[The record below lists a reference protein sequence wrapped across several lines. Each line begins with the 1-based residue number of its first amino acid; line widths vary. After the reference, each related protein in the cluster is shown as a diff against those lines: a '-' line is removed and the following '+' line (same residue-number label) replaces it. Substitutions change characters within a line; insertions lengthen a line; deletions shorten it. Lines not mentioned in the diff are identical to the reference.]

1 MNKLNNLHPTT
12 RYGIAAAWVR
22 IQDREFD
29 TTKRSD
35 LWDLASLAL
44 QDLLSEIL
52 LAPFPGKDSDTIY
65 YKPLSGD
72 KLNPGSKT
80 GQNAPNGYF
89 TQPHVLTSNNVADIV
104 KEAKAIIE
112 LLKKGD
118 TGKNY
123 ELKRSY
129 APMIAKINAGKKS
142 MSNPKVDLL
151 DAAFTCIGTLTPL
164 KPAAFVKDMNDK
176 FANAGII
183 PELPFFDKATGE
195 YPLKEFIEL
204 FREMIS
210 KGLGEKAYAAKSTK
224 EKKYNRP
231 NVFRGNYPQ
240 APAFSNLNIV
250 SLIAAI
256 GKWSNEYQLLIG
268 ESRKVIELL
277 ENRPIYIV
285 SYIGSR
291 QEQFG
296 HHLVDLAMTG
306 QLYTALNKRSRV
318 SLVGV
323 EDTKKYSTPNWQLFI
338 RSFDNFLRFF
348 DKMNFQNF
356 LAHRATYPIEFFQ
369 ILKSYFM
376 QTGKFSEEIINAAVS
391 YGQSINR
398 AAYIA
403 ASQEI
408 SDDKQ
413 KNRSGGRSMNE
424 YKHRVLLQLE
434 SIINSSESGVELVSR
449 LNSQIGRLTMQ
460 DIHSGAAPF
469 LKKVSNNIISI
480 EDAKHLTTAFMRL
493 SAYDPNHTGTN
504 DTTKN
509 SAELTDGVP
518 S

>member
-1 MNKLNNLHPTT
+1 MDNLNNLHPTT

-29 TTKRSD
+29 ITKRSD
-35 LWDLASLAL
+35 LWDLAKLAL

-52 LAPFPGKDSDTIY
+52 LAPYPGKDSDTIY

-72 KLNPGSKT
+72 KVNPGSKT

-104 KEAKAIIE
+104 KEVKAIIE
-112 LLKKGD
+112 LLHKEDEGKK
-118 TGKNY
+118 Y
-123 ELKRSY
+123 ELKRSF

-183 PELPFFDKATGE
+183 PELPFFDEKTGE
-195 YPLKEFIEL
+195 YPLREFVEL
-204 FREMIS
+204 FSEMIS
-210 KGLGEKAYAAKSTK
+210 RGLGDKAYAAKSTK
-224 EKKYNRP
+224 GKKYNRP
-231 NVFRGNYPQ
+231 NIFRGNYPE

-256 GKWSNEYQLLIG
+256 GKWSNEYKLLIG

-277 ENRPIYIV
+277 ESRPIYIV
-285 SYIGSR
+285 SYIGTR

-296 HHLVDLAMTG
+296 HHLVDLAMSG
-306 QLYTALNKRSRV
+306 QLYNALDKKSRV
-318 SLVGV
+318 SLIGV
-323 EDTKKYSTPNWQLFI
+323 DDSKKFSSPNWQLFI
-338 RSFDNFLRFF
+338 RNFDNFLRFF
-348 DKMNFQNF
+348 DKINLQNF
-356 LAHRATYPIEFFQ
+356 LAHRATYPIEFFH

-376 QTGKFSEEIINAAVS
+376 QKGKFSEEIISAAVS

-408 SDDKQ
+408 ADDK
-413 KNRSGGRSMNE
+413 KKGRSGRSINE

-434 SIINSSESGVELVSR
+434 SIINSSENGIELTSR

-469 LKKVSNNIISI
+469 LREVSNNKITI
-480 EDAKHLTTAFMRL
+480 EDAKHLITAFMRV
-493 SAYDPNHTGTN
+493 SNYDPNKNGAKDSTPDEEKLTN
-504 DTTKN
+504 EI
-509 SAELTDGVP
+509 S